1 MRRILISAVIIYV
14 LWCWAACGNPALGW
28 QAQHKCHDWPWEH
41 SLYQWGQI
49 EDAKLAETHPVRL
62 YGPFNFHSP
71 GRWWE
76 EFCWGVVQ
84 VPGPAEACR

>member
-1 MRRILISAVIIYV
+1 M
-14 LWCWAACGNPALGW
+14 GNPALGW

-49 EDAKLAETHPVRL
+49 EEARERQTHPVST
-62 YGPFNFHSP
+62 YGPANFSIPPTADHP

-76 EFCWGVVQ
+76 EFSQVTIQ
-84 VPGPAEACR
+84 VPGSAKACDG